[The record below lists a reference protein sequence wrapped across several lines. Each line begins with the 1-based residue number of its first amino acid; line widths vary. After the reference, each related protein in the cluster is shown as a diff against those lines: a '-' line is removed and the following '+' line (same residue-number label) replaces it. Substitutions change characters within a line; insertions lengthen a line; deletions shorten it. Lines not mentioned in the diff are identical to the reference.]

1 MSREEVSSEDQKII
15 DEWLNA
21 GNKITICPSGQTTE
35 GIEPGGYASWGRK
48 KKKVTPPKKKK

>member
-1 MSREEVSSEDQKII
+1 MSREQISSEDQKTI

-35 GIEPGGYASWGRK
+35 GIEPGYASWGRK

>member
-21 GNKITICPSGQTTE
+21 GNKITVCPAGQ
-35 GIEPGGYASWGRK
+35 
-48 KKKVTPPKKKK
+48 

>member
-1 MSREEVSSEDQKII
+1 MSKEQVTSEDQKII

-35 GIEPGGYASWGRK
+35 GIEPGEIGRAH
-48 KKKVTPPKKKK
+48 V

>member
-15 DEWLNA
+15 DEWLHA

-48 KKKVTPPKKKK
+48 KKKAPPKKVDK